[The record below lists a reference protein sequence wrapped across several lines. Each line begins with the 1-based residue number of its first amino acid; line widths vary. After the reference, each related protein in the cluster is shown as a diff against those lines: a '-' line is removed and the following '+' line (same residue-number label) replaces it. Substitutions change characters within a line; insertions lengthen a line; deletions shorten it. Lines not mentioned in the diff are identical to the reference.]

1 MALFLY
7 KFILYLTLFD
17 FAALL
22 SAFGSPGVL
31 ARGTIGMFHYDET
44 RTLETINLPVLVV
57 SGAADIATLPQ
68 ASDRMNAELPNS
80 QRVSIKPG
88 GHMALM
94 EQNQQFSQVV
104 REFCTVHS
112 LI

>member
-1 MALFLY
+1 
-7 KFILYLTLFD
+7 
-17 FAALL
+17 
-22 SAFGSPGVL
+22 
-31 ARGTIGMFHYDET
+31 MFHYDET
-44 RTLETINLPVLVV
+44 RTLETINIPVLVV
-57 SGAADIATLPQ
+57 SGVADIATLPQ

-104 REFCTVHS
+104 REFCNRGIGV
-112 LI
+112 